1 MQFIKLAFIG
11 NISEKYINPE
21 NSGIVSFLAQL
32 DHSDQLLKNGDL
44 SAAISLLEDLCSK
57 DTKIAKRL

>member
-11 NISEKYINPE
+11 NISEKYVNPQNE
-21 NSGIVSFLAQL
+21 GIVSFLAQL

-44 SAAISLLEDLCSK
+44 N
-57 DTKIAKRL
+57 